1 MRTATARRIR
11 ELLGLAP
18 GADERAATDVLGADH
33 ALARVLARRRALSVQ
48 IAITSV
54 PVVLAAIGTM
64 RAVDSAPIVLGAALV
79 VEIALLATI
88 PFVRSRTHE
97 VTYELLA
104 EGDDDTLTIPVV
116 RNESR
121 RLRSWRERERLAG
134 SLEKLLHASEGWS
147 RARPAHGAPLGVRTL
162 SFAAGEAR
170 DVIGLLRADTA
181 AVRGIAMVSMLLRDG
196 ASPLYGYD
204 PRKLREELARIRYLL
219 AAPGDP
225 LAQAA

>member
-1 MRTATARRIR
+1 MRAATTRRIR

-18 GADERAATDVLGADH
+18 SADERAAADVLGADH

-79 VEIALLATI
+79 VEIALLAAI
-88 PFVRSRTHE
+88 PFIRSRTHE

-104 EGDDDTLTIPVV
+104 EGDDDTLAIPVV
-116 RNESR
+116 RDESR

-134 SLEKLLHASEGWS
+134 SLETLLHASEGWN
-147 RARPAHGAPLGVRTL
+147 RALPAHVAPLGVRTL
-162 SFAAGEAR
+162 RFAAREAR
-170 DVIGLLRADTA
+170 DVIALLRADTA
-181 AVRGIAMVSMLLRDG
+181 AVRGIAMVSLLLRDG

-204 PRKLREELARIRYLL
+204 PRKLREELTRIRYLL
-219 AAPGDP
+219 AAPGDAIA
-225 LAQAA
+225 LAA